1 MNLMTTILI
10 WISGV
15 SFLFYGISY
24 FKSTHL
30 QQEFVRYGL
39 QKFGPLTAILELLG
53 AVGLLV
59 GLVSPLILILASGG
73 LTLLMLLGFGVRMKI
88 GDGFWLSL
96 PSFLFMLLNGY
107 ICYVTWHRYTA

>member
-24 FKSTHL
+24 FKSAHL

>member
-1 MNLMTTILI
+1 MTTILI
-10 WISGV
+10 WISSI

-24 FKSTHL
+24 FTSAHL

-39 QKFGPLTAILELLG
+39 QKFGTLTAVLEILG

-59 GLVSPLILILASGG
+59 GLLSPRILILASGG
-73 LTLLMLLGFGVRMKI
+73 LALLMLLGFGVRMKI

-107 ICYVTWHRYTA
+107 ICYAAWHSYASR

>member
-10 WISGV
+10 WISSI

-24 FKSTHL
+24 FKSAHL

-39 QKFGPLTAILELLG
+39 QKFGPLTAVLELLG

-59 GLVSPLILILASGG
+59 GFASPLILLLASGG

-107 ICYVTWHRYTA
+107 ICYVTWQNYTA

>member
-1 MNLMTTILI
+1 MTTILI
-10 WISGV
+10 WFYSI

-24 FKSTHL
+24 FKSAHL

-39 QKFGPLTAILELLG
+39 QKFGSLTAVLELLG

-59 GLVSPLILILASGG
+59 GMVSPLILILASGG
-73 LTLLMLLGFGVRMKI
+73 LALLMLLGFGVRMKI

-107 ICYVTWHRYTA
+107 ICYATWRSYTA